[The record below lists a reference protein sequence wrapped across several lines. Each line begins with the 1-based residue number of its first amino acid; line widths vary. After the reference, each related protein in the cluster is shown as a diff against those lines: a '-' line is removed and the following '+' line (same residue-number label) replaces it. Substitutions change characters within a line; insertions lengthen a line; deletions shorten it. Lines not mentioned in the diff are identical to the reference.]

1 MDYVDVPAP
10 SSAHVIKA
18 AFSGAFVDKLIT
30 AESSGNPQ
38 ARPCDPATGEPL
50 SSALGAGQFI
60 EATWLDMVR
69 KYRPDLAA
77 TPDDEIL
84 ELRGDYAL
92 SREMIIHLTEENR
105 AFLLKEGLRPTDA
118 ALYLAHF
125 AGARGATNLLKA
137 PRETPVE
144 DILSRK
150 AIEANGFLEGKTVA
164 LLYAWAKAK
173 MNIEVGPASRRV
185 ILAAS
190 GKVTPHAAI
199 PGCGPV
205 KPV

>member
-1 MDYVDVPAP
+1 M
-10 SSAHVIKA
+10 
-18 AFSGAFVDKLIT
+18 
-30 AESSGNPQ
+30 
-38 ARPCDPATGEPL
+38 

-150 AIEANGFLEGKTVA
+150 AIEANAFLEGKTVA

-185 ILAAS
+185 TLAAS
-190 GKVTPHAAI
+190 GKVTPHAAS
-199 PGCGPV
+199 PGCGPA